1 MKKNIQ
7 VVLILLLV
15 ISFVSIPVHALE
27 NDINNSQTKVYE
39 TISKNT
45 PKKTTIKKATYTG
58 QKITIKW
65 TKIKSAHGYKI
76 YIAKG
81 NNSYKLYKK
90 VKSNKT
96 TKLTTTKLKRGKTY
110 SFYIKTY
117 KVVKGKTYNSAKS
130 NIKKVRIPSKGD
142 INAKKRAKEYLIIM
156 SFSRQRLIEQL
167 EYNKFTHSQA
177 VYGVDHCGA
186 NWNTQA
192 KKRAKSY
199 LNTIAFSRQGLI
211 EQLEY
216 EKFTH
221 SQAIYGVNNCGANW
235 NEQAVRKAKEYLKIF
250 SFSREELIEQLEYE
264 GFTTA
269 QSEYAAD
276 QVGY

>member
-142 INAKKRAKEYLIIM
+142 INAKKRAKEYLKIM
-156 SFSRQRLIEQL
+156 S
-167 EYNKFTHSQA
+167 
-177 VYGVDHCGA
+177 
-186 NWNTQA
+186 
-192 KKRAKSY
+192 
-199 LNTIAFSRQGLI
+199 FSRQGLI